1 MTATT
6 VGFIGLGFMGRPMAL
21 NIMKKGHRLVVH
33 DVDRSAVDA
42 LVAKGAPAAAS
53 PREVAAAADI
63 VITMLPDGPDVE
75 KVALGPDGIAEGLR
89 KDALHVDM
97 STIAPS
103 ITRRIGE
110 AYAKRGLHL
119 IDCPVGKTQDHA
131 VAGTLTLLAGGDAA
145 QVERARPVLMC
156 MGDTLFHCG
165 DLGAGETIKLVN
177 NRLAATIIGAVSE
190 ALVTGTKAGL
200 SLDLMREVMGTTM
213 AANAHLSVN
222 MPKKSL
228 VGDFTPGF
236 MVALAQKDVRLAQAL
251 AAELGVDSPVGAVT
265 LELLGRAGAAG
276 MAREDVGALL
286 KLFEQQAGVEV
297 RLPAAGAS

>member
-33 DVDRSAVDA
+33 DVNQGAVEA
-42 LVAKGAPAAAS
+42 LVAEGATAAAT
-53 PREVAAAADI
+53 PREVAAAAEV

-75 KVALGPDGIAEGLR
+75 KVALGPDGIAEGLG

-103 ITRRIGE
+103 TTRRIGE
-110 AYAKRGLHL
+110 AYAERGLQL

-131 VAGTLTLLAGGDAA
+131 VAGTLTLMAGGDAA
-145 QVERARPVLMC
+145 LVERARPILMC

-165 DLGAGETIKLVN
+165 GLGAGETTKLVN

-236 MVALAQKDVRLAQAL
+236 MVDLAKKDVRLAQAL
-251 AAELGVDSPVGAVT
+251 AAELGVDSPVGTVT
-265 LELLGRAGAAG
+265 LDLLGRASESG
-276 MAREDVGALL
+276 MAREDVGAIL
-286 KLFEQQAGVEV
+286 KVFEAQAGVEV
-297 RLPAAGAS
+297 RLPAAAAS

>member
-33 DVDRSAVDA
+33 DVHQAAMDA
-42 LVAKGAPAAAS
+42 LVAEGATAAAT
-53 PREVAAAADI
+53 PREVAASAEI

-75 KVALGPDGIAEGLR
+75 KVALGPDGIAEGLG

-103 ITRRIGE
+103 TTRRIGE
-110 AYAKRGLHL
+110 AYAERGLQL

-131 VAGTLTLLAGGDAA
+131 VAGTLTLMAGGDAA
-145 QVERARPVLMC
+145 LVERARPILMC

-165 DLGAGETIKLVN
+165 GLGAGETTKLVN

-236 MVALAQKDVRLAQAL
+236 MVDLAKKDVRLAQAL
-251 AAELGVDSPVGAVT
+251 AAELGVDSPVGTVT
-265 LELLGRAGAAG
+265 LDLLGRASESG
-276 MAREDVGALL
+276 MAREDVGAIL
-286 KLFEQQAGVEV
+286 KVFEAQAGVEV
-297 RLPAAGAS
+297 RLPAAAAS